1 MSFWSTSDGGSA
13 AQSATGE
20 YEAPST
26 EYEPIPH
33 GTQCV
38 ALIDDAAWVGP
49 DTGFATGVEHVKLRW
64 SVLEPLEYEG
74 RKIFQKLFVSDL
86 DPKSK
91 KPVEKRDAALKM
103 LAAIDRNCGGRL
115 AKIAGKPSSE
125 ELQAALCNCPQSIR
139 LLIWEMT
146 GSRGDKL
153 RGNWVSAVGRARPG
167 TARPVGAIPQRA
179 AAAPPA
185 FDDDEI
191 PF

>member
-1 MSFWSTSDGGSA
+1 MNFWSTSDGGSA

-38 ALIDDAAWVGP
+38 ALIDEAAWVVP
-49 DTGFATGVEHVKLRW
+49 DRGFTAGVEHIKLRW
-64 SVLEPLEYEG
+64 SVLEPSEYEG
-74 RKIFQKLFVSDL
+74 RKIFQKLYVSDL
-86 DPKSK
+86 DPKAK
-91 KPVEKRDAALKM
+91 NPANKRDTALKI
-103 LAAIDRNCGGRL
+103 LAAIDRNCGGGL
-115 AKIAGKPSSE
+115 AKFNGKPFDG
-125 ELQAALCNCPQSIR
+125 ELQAALCNHPISIK
-139 LLIWEMT
+139 LLVWEMD
-146 GSRGDKL
+146 SERGDKL
-153 RGNWVSAVGRARPG
+153 RGNWVAAVGRARPG